1 MQLLSQHDQQEREQ
15 ISELTVAANALKMDV
30 AKNNYNM
37 NYSFDRQTE
46 RRMIELIRE
55 QKDLIPEKYLHQSS
69 IKNLKLHKNEFSS
82 LLADAERQVLE
93 GSSFVLCCG
102 EKINGTISELLRK
115 KITDSTHFTKS
126 LTLSESPSYD
136 FYEEIFKKALFTPD
150 ECHLVRDSLVQD
162 GIKPEL
168 VFLHLQGVS

>member
-69 IKNLKLHKNEFSS
+69 IK
-82 LLADAERQVLE
+82 
-93 GSSFVLCCG
+93 
-102 EKINGTISELLRK
+102 
-115 KITDSTHFTKS
+115 
-126 LTLSESPSYD
+126 TLSFIRMNLAHSLQMQKDKFWREAHL
-136 FYEEIFKKALFTPD
+136 FYVVVKNKR
-150 ECHLVRDSLVQD
+150 HY
-162 GIKPEL
+162 K
-168 VFLHLQGVS
+168 

>member
-55 QKDLIPEKYLHQSS
+55 QKRFNSGKVFTS
-69 IKNLKLHKNEFSS
+69 I
-82 LLADAERQVLE
+82 
-93 GSSFVLCCG
+93 
-102 EKINGTISELLRK
+102 IYK
-115 KITDSTHFTKS
+115 K
-126 LTLSESPSYD
+126 P
-136 FYEEIFKKALFTPD
+136 
-150 ECHLVRDSLVQD
+150 
-162 GIKPEL
+162 
-168 VFLHLQGVS
+168 